1 MNYYK
6 KEKKLLRLTYL
17 LTLVCFF
24 NLAIIQSTFDKGSIA
39 MAGILCVLLAYSHFI
54 IRKFFP
60 DGDKYILIF
69 ANILSVIGIVML
81 YRLDKLAS
89 IKQVMWFTIG
99 ICLFIFIVVVIPDL
113 KRFCKYKYFYLIVT
127 VMFMSMGT
135 LFAEAKFGSKNWIT
149 VAGFTFQPSE
159 FGKIALVAYLASAL
173 KDYQSKME
181 DFIQKNNLG
190 NKRSFEKSKKSILLL
205 IEPALI
211 VMITLG
217 FMVIQKDLGS
227 ALIFFGISVT
237 MLYIGTSKFKYVI
250 ICFILFILGGIISYK
265 LFGHVRVRV
274 QIWLD
279 PFKYGYNEGHQLVQ
293 SLIAIVSGGFFGSGL
308 GLGQPK
314 AIPVVTSDFI
324 FAAICEEMGI
334 VMGIAIMLLYFLL
347 FYRCMRAAIY
357 TEDDFSKLLAVG
369 YSTMIAAQVL
379 VIIGGVTGAVPLT
392 GITLPFVSQGGS
404 SMIVTFFSLGILQK
418 ISEEGR

>member
-1 MNYYK
+1 MNSYK

-24 NLAIIQSTFDKGSIA
+24 NLAVIQSTFDKGAMA

-99 ICLFIFIVVVIPDL
+99 ICLFIFIVVALPDL
-113 KRFCKYKYFYLIVT
+113 KRFSKYKYFYLVIT
-127 VMFMSMGT
+127 VIFMAMGT
-135 LFAEAKFGSKNWIT
+135 FLAKEKFGSKNWIT
-149 VAGFTFQPSE
+149 IAGFTFQPSE
-159 FGKIALVAYLASAL
+159 FGKIALVAYLSAAL
-173 KDYQSKME
+173 KDYQSKMDVLIE
-181 DFIQKNNLG
+181 KGDSSY
-190 NKRSFEKSKKSILLL
+190 KRFSKSIMLL

-217 FMVIQKDLGS
+217 FMVLQKDLGS

-250 ICFILFILGGIISYK
+250 ICFVLFVLGGVISYK

-279 PFKYGYNEGHQLVQ
+279 PFKYGLNEGLQLVQ

-314 AIPVVTSDFI
+314 VIPVVISDFI

-334 VMGIAIMLLYFLL
+334 VVGIAIMLLYFLL

-357 TEDDFSKLLAVG
+357 TDDDFSKLLAVG